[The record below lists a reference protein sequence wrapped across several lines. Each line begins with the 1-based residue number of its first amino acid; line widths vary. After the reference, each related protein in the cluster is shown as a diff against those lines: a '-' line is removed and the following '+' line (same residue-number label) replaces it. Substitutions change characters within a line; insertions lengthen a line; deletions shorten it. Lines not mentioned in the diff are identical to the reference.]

1 VVLTTRLLS
10 FGAQIY
16 QKLFLDIVKIMIE
29 SGDAKIL
36 RLQVSLVLETL
47 GHEIEEFDS
56 QISNDLLVS
65 LHFRW
70 ERILW
75 ELLLDGALDL

>member
-1 VVLTTRLLS
+1 MVLTTRLLS

-16 QKLFLDIVKIMIE
+16 QKLFLDIVKIMLE

-36 RLQVSLVLETL
+36 RLQVRLVLETL

-70 ERILW
+70 ERIL
-75 ELLLDGALDL
+75 

>member
-1 VVLTTRLLS
+1 MVLTTRLLS

-16 QKLFLDIVKIMIE
+16 QKLFLDIVKIMLE

-70 ERILW
+70 ERIL
-75 ELLLDGALDL
+75 

>member
-1 VVLTTRLLS
+1 MVLTTRLLS

-16 QKLFLDIVKIMIE
+16 QKLFLDIVKIMLE
-29 SGDAKIL
+29 SSDAKIL

-70 ERILW
+70 ERIL
-75 ELLLDGALDL
+75 